1 MKNRWIRESWKAFA
15 AHLHFQEADLNDA
28 GVYRDLALQLDEKDK
43 AWDFKADR
51 IFYLALP
58 PTMIEPVTRQLAAA
72 GLNQDRRRS
81 RLVVEK
87 PFGRDLASARSLNR
101 MLCEL
106 FEEGQIFRIDHYLG
120 KETVQNIL
128 AFRFGNTL
136 FEPLWNRQ
144 YIDHVQTV
152 MMQFYYREAFKITPP
167 EAYETLLLDIM
178 EGDATLFLRGDQ
190 PETQTDRS
198 QVHIP

>member
-15 AHLHFQEADLNDA
+15 AHLRFQEADLNDA

-43 AWDFKADR
+43 AWDLKADR

-81 RLVVEK
+81 RLEVEK

-101 MLCEL
+101 M
-106 FEEGQIFRIDHYLG
+106 
-120 KETVQNIL
+120 IL
-128 AFRFGNTL
+128 
-136 FEPLWNRQ
+136 
-144 YIDHVQTV
+144 V
-152 MMQFYYREAFKITPP
+152 MAASRA
-167 EAYETLLLDIM
+167 
-178 EGDATLFLRGDQ
+178 
-190 PETQTDRS
+190 
-198 QVHIP
+198 